1 MLYNITAQLEIQKGQ
16 EPEFMEFF
24 FEADS
29 LMDLEERMSRYC
41 TKDYKLVQISP
52 IVNQKVVL
60 KSDQD

>member
-29 LMDLEERMSRYC
+29 LTDLEERMSRYC

-52 IVNQKVVL
+52 IINQKVVL